1 MLSREEVAA
10 RISQLPPEQQPEA
23 ASLAL
28 EIYGPAPQSDRFIP
42 YRYNPNGYIPK
53 FLKWTPWHGMD
64 AEHPG
69 QAEILDACALV
80 MRQQW
85 EKDLYEKEELTY
97 EGDEAVWLDDEGEE
111 RRAPASWRP
120 GQVIR
125 NWIRVES
132 GNGIG
137 KTKSASGILNW
148 FLDCYTPS
156 AIFTFAPGGDQAR
169 FAIWSEIR
177 GDREHKGL
185 PGRILE
191 KEIKVSAK
199 HFAAHRTV
207 SEAGG
212 KGEERLKGKHEAFQL
227 FLCDEADGISA
238 TVFESI
244 TSMTSGG
251 MFLVVMFANPKS
263 RASQFHRCKTYSYV
277 QSFRVSTL
285 YHPNVVAGREI
296 IPGAV
301 RRGFV
306 EKKLETDC
314 DVVSEHNEDEFTF
327 TLPYDVTVAG
337 VLRPAGTIF
346 RPTARFMT
354 DVLGVTPPNNSDR
367 TLIPVGRFEAACER
381 EPEGGDV
388 KRARVGVDAARFGS
402 DSGTIYFNWNGM
414 VWCECELEQM
424 EGPDYVDAIRKGAL
438 KLKAEGVTS
447 LHIRVDAGY
456 GAEVIG
462 GLKRD
467 DELIKA
473 FPDYKVYEVH
483 FGGATY
489 SSDYFHL
496 VTEMYAEAAESL
508 KSLAVIDPHDTLE
521 EDLCEREYDWRN
533 KAGKDTK
540 ILQDKASFK
549 KKKKRSP
556 DHGDGFV
563 LAVAPDFLFSNK
575 QVKSKPVGLKQKSRW
590 MGKRPGMPSL

>member
-1 MLSREEVAA
+1 
-10 RISQLPPEQQPEA
+10 
-23 ASLAL
+23 
-28 EIYGPAPQSDRFIP
+28 
-42 YRYNPNGYIPK
+42 
-53 FLKWTPWHGMD
+53 
-64 AEHPG
+64 
-69 QAEILDACALV
+69 
-80 MRQQW
+80 RQQE
-85 EKDLYEKEELTY
+85 EKDRYDKGELRY
-97 EGDEAVWLDDEGEE
+97 EGDVAVWTDADGDEH
-111 RRAPASWRP
+111 RAPASWKP
-120 GQVIR
+120 SQVIQ

-177 GDREHKGL
+177 GDRENKGL

-191 KEIKVSAK
+191 KEIKVTAK

-207 SEAGG
+207 SESLG

-227 FLCDEADGISA
+227 FLLDEADGISA
-238 TVFESI
+238 TVFDSI
-244 TSMTSGG
+244 ISMTSGG
-251 MFLVVMFANPKS
+251 NFLVVMFANPKS
-263 RASQFHRCKTYSYV
+263 RASEFHRCRTLSYV

-285 YHPNVVAGREI
+285 FHPNVVANMEV

-301 RRGFV
+301 KRGFV
-306 EKKLETDC
+306 EKKLEKDC
-314 DVVSEHNEDEFTF
+314 DVVAEHNEDEFTF
-327 TLPYDVTVAG
+327 DLPYDVCVAG
-337 VLRPAGTIF
+337 VTYPAGTIF
-346 RPTARFMT
+346 RPSARFMT
-354 DVLGVTPPNNSDR
+354 DVLGITPPNNSDR
-367 TLIPVGRFEAACER
+367 TLIPVGRFEAACAR
-381 EPEGGDV
+381 KPAAGGDV

-402 DSGTIYFNWNGM
+402 DPGTIYFNWSDM
-414 VWCECELEQM
+414 VWCARELEQM
-424 EGPDYVDAIRKGAL
+424 EGPDYVEAIRKEAL
-438 KLKAEGVTS
+438 KLKEEGVTS

-456 GAEVIG
+456 GSEVIG

-467 DELIKA
+467 DELVKA

-489 SSDYFHL
+489 SKDYYHL

-508 KSLAVIDPHDTLE
+508 KALSVVDPHPTLE

-533 KAGKDTK
+533 KEGKDTK
-540 ILQDKASFK
+540 ILEPKKVFK
-549 KKKKRSP
+549 KRKRRSP

-575 QVKSKPVGLKQKSRW
+575 QVKSKPVGLKQSSRW
-590 MGKRPGMPSL
+590 MGRRPGMTRL